1 MDIRIL
7 YTMIVAL
14 SLFVTGGPRADAAEA
29 RDTLIVD
36 DIYTKEYLD
45 TVNVKKK
52 VVMNDYSS
60 IGFQYG
66 VALNR
71 MMFNPPKDQ
80 SMLLTPRNFGVTFT
94 KFGKM
99 FGYMP
104 YFGFQAG
111 VFYGQDGYKTR
122 LNKETGSRPSVDGAV
137 QATYDYLEVPLLAIF
152 HYDVVNFRIQAN
164 LGLYGGYRMKV
175 ERVGD
180 NSFDTAY
187 TTSFY
192 DYDIRF
198 DYGIKGGAGFALIF
212 DPIEFHVLGQVRYG
226 FSSLYKP
233 DYNSQYYYRY
243 AYPFDVVISAGIQF
257 QLTKRNGRTKADL
270 KRQAKQMV
278 IEGVKGPER
287 TELKVNTN
295 EDSYSTGR

>member
-1 MDIRIL
+1 
-7 YTMIVAL
+7 MIVAL
-14 SLFVTGGPRADAAEA
+14 SLFVTGGPRADATEA